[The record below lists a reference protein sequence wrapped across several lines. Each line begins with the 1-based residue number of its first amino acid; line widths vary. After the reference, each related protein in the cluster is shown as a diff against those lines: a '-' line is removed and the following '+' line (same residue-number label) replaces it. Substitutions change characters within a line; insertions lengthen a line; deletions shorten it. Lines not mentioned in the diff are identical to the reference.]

1 MSLLAVGLN
10 HHTAPVALRERVSI
24 GPEAIPG
31 ALAGLRAASG
41 VEEAAILS
49 TCNRTEVYCSLGD
62 SEPASVV
69 DWLQGYHELPDN
81 QIRPHLYS
89 HPNARAVKHVM
100 RVASGLD
107 SMVVGEPQV
116 LGQMKTA
123 YDTAL
128 KAGSIGNLLNR
139 LFQHSFSV
147 AKEVRSRTAI
157 GNHPVSVAFAAVR
170 LAQHIFGDLRDYTAL
185 LLGAGETIELTA
197 RHLRKNGLG
206 RLIIANRNLARAQDL
221 AGEYSAYAISLTDL
235 PQHLAEADII
245 IGSTSSPVPLIDPEQ
260 MQAAMR
266 LRKHRP
272 VFIVDMAVP
281 RDVDPAVGELED
293 IYLYTVDD
301 LHEVIEENLRNRY
314 EAALEAEEIINE
326 RVISFMDWML
336 SRDAVS
342 TIRALRNQAHS
353 LQQEVTETALRRLQ
367 QGADPDTLL
376 QEVTRTLTNKLLHM
390 PTTQLRD
397 ASARG
402 RDDLLQAVQE
412 LYDLRNHK
420 QR

>member
-10 HHTAPVALRERVSI
+10 HNTAPVALRERVNI
-24 GPEAIPG
+24 GPEAVPE

-41 VEEAAILS
+41 AEEAAILS
-49 TCNRTEVYCSLGD
+49 TCNRTEVYCALGD
-62 SEPASVV
+62 GDPAAVV
-69 DWLQGYHELPDN
+69 DWFQSYHQLPDQ

-89 HPNARAVKHVM
+89 HPNASAVKHMM

-116 LGQMKTA
+116 LGQMKSA

-128 KAGSIGNLLNR
+128 QAGAIGNLLNR

-147 AKEVRSRTAI
+147 AKEVRSRTAV
-157 GNHPVSVAFAAVR
+157 GHHPVSVAFAAVR
-170 LAQHIFGDLRDYTAL
+170 LAQHIFGDLRGYTAL

-197 RHLRKNGLG
+197 RHLHKNGLG
-206 RLIIANRNLARAQDL
+206 RLVVANRNLARAQDL
-221 AGEYSAYAISLTDL
+221 AADYSGYAISLTDL

-245 IGSTSSPVPLIDPEQ
+245 IGSTSSPMPLIDLAQ
-260 MQAAMR
+260 MQAAIQT
-266 LRKHRP
+266 RKHRP

-281 RDVDPAVGELED
+281 RDIDPAVGDLND
-293 IYLYTVDD
+293 VYLYSVDD
-301 LHEVIEENLRNRY
+301 LREVIEENLRNRH
-314 EAALEAEEIINE
+314 EAALEAEEIINDQ
-326 RVISFMDWML
+326 VITFMDWML

-342 TIRALRNQAHS
+342 TIRALRGQAWMV
-353 LQQEVTETALRRLQ
+353 QQEAVDNARRKLS
-367 QGADPDTLL
+367 QGADPERLL
-376 QEVTRTLTNKLLHM
+376 NEVTRALTNKLLHL

-412 LYDLRNHK
+412 LYDLKNHK

>member
-1 MSLLAVGLN
+1 MSLLTIGLN
-10 HHTAPVALRERVSI
+10 HNTAPVALRERVNI
-24 GPEAIPG
+24 GPDALPA

-49 TCNRTEVYCSLGD
+49 TCNRTELYCSLGD
-62 SEPASVV
+62 IEMNAVV
-69 DWLQGYHELPDN
+69 DWFQDYHSLSGD
-81 QIRPHLYS
+81 QLRPHLYTY
-89 HPNARAVKHVM
+89 PNANAVKHVM

-107 SMVVGEPQV
+107 SMVIGEPQV
-116 LGQMKTA
+116 LGQMKSA

-147 AKEVRSRTAI
+147 AKEVRSRTAV

-197 RHLRKNGLG
+197 RHLHQNHLG
-206 RLIIANRNLARAQDL
+206 RMIIANRNLPRAQEL
-221 AGEYSAYAISLTDL
+221 AVDYSAYAISLSDL

-245 IGSTSSPVPLIDPEQ
+245 IGSTSSPVPLIDRTQ
-260 MQAAMR
+260 MEAAIR

-272 VFIVDMAVP
+272 VFIVDIAVP
-281 RDVDPAVGELED
+281 RDIDPAVGHLRD
-293 IYLYTVDD
+293 VYLYSVDD
-301 LHEVIEENLRNRY
+301 LREVIAENLRNRQ
-314 EAALEAEEIINE
+314 EAALEAEEIINA
-326 RVISFMDWML
+326 RVTSFMDWML

-342 TIRALRNQAHS
+342 TIRALRSQAQEV
-353 LQQEVTETALRRLQ
+353 QQETIEAGRRKLR
-367 QGADPDTLL
+367 QGGDPEQVLN
-376 QEVTRTLTNKLLHM
+376 EITRVLTNKLIHL
-390 PTTQLRD
+390 PTAQLRE

-402 RDDLLQAVQE
+402 REDLLKAVQE
-412 LYDLRNHK
+412 LYDLNNHK
-420 QR
+420 RR

>member
-10 HHTAPVALRERVSI
+10 HNTAPVTLRERVNI
-24 GPEAIPG
+24 GPEAVPE
-31 ALAGLRAASG
+31 ALAGLRAVSG
-41 VEEAAILS
+41 AEEAAILS
-49 TCNRTEVYCSLGD
+49 TCNRTEVYCALGD
-62 SEPASVV
+62 GDPAAVV
-69 DWLQGYHELPDN
+69 DWFQSYHQLPDQ

-89 HPNARAVKHVM
+89 HPNASAVKHVM

-128 KAGSIGNLLNR
+128 QAGAIGNLLNR

-147 AKEVRSRTAI
+147 AKEVRSRTAV
-157 GNHPVSVAFAAVR
+157 GQHPVSVAFAAVR
-170 LAQHIFGDLRDYTAL
+170 LAQHIFGDLRGYTAL

-197 RHLRKNGLG
+197 RHLHKNGLG
-206 RLIIANRNLARAQDL
+206 RMVVANRNLARAQDL
-221 AGEYSAYAISLTDL
+221 AADYSGYAISLTDL

-245 IGSTSSPVPLIDPEQ
+245 IGSTSSPIPLIEPAQ
-260 MQAAMR
+260 MQAAIQT
-266 LRKHRP
+266 RKHRP

-281 RDVDPAVGELED
+281 RDIDPAVGDLND

-301 LHEVIEENLRNRY
+301 LREVIEENLRNRH
-314 EAALEAEEIINE
+314 EAALEAEEIINDQ
-326 RVISFMDWML
+326 VITFMDWML

-342 TIRALRNQAHS
+342 TIRALRGQARM
-353 LQQEVTETALRRLQ
+353 LQQEAVDNARRKLS
-367 QGADPDTLL
+367 QGADPERLL
-376 QEVTRTLTNKLLHM
+376 NEVTRSLTNKLLHL

-412 LYDLRNHK
+412 LYDLKNHK

>member
-10 HHTAPVALRERVSI
+10 HNTAPVALRERVNI
-24 GPEAIPG
+24 GPEAVPE

-41 VEEAAILS
+41 AEEAAILS
-49 TCNRTEVYCSLGD
+49 TCNRTEVYCALGD
-62 SEPASVV
+62 GDPAAVV
-69 DWLQGYHELPDN
+69 DWFQSYHQLPDQ

-89 HPNARAVKHVM
+89 HPNASAVKHVM

-128 KAGSIGNLLNR
+128 QAGAIGNLLNR

-147 AKEVRSRTAI
+147 AKEVRSRTAV
-157 GNHPVSVAFAAVR
+157 GQHPVSVAFAAVR
-170 LAQHIFGDLRDYTAL
+170 LAQHIFGDLRGYTAL

-197 RHLRKNGLG
+197 RHLHKNGLG
-206 RLIIANRNLARAQDL
+206 RMVVANRNLARAQDL
-221 AGEYSAYAISLTDL
+221 AADYSGYAISLTDL
-235 PQHLAEADII
+235 AQHLAEADII
-245 IGSTSSPVPLIDPEQ
+245 IGSTSSPMPLIDLAQ
-260 MQAAMR
+260 MQAAIQI
-266 LRKHRP
+266 RKHRP

-281 RDVDPAVGELED
+281 RDIDPAVGDLND
-293 IYLYTVDD
+293 VYLYTVDD
-301 LHEVIEENLRNRY
+301 LREVIEENLRNRH
-314 EAALEAEEIINE
+314 EAALEAEEIINDQ
-326 RVISFMDWML
+326 VITFMDWML

-342 TIRALRNQAHS
+342 TIRALRGQARM
-353 LQQEVTETALRRLQ
+353 LQQEAVDNALRKLS
-367 QGADPDTLL
+367 QGADPERLL
-376 QEVTRTLTNKLLHM
+376 NEVTRSLTNKLLHL

-412 LYDLRNHK
+412 LYDLKNHK

>member
-10 HHTAPVALRERVSI
+10 HNTAPVTLRESVSI
-24 GPEAIPG
+24 GSEAVPE

-41 VEEAAILS
+41 VEEAAIMS

-62 SEPASVV
+62 SEPESVI
-69 DWLQGYHELPDN
+69 DWLQSYHGLPDR
-81 QIRPHLYS
+81 QIRPHLYT
-89 HPNARAVKHVM
+89 HPNAKAVQHVM

-107 SMVVGEPQV
+107 SMVIGEPQV

-123 YDTAL
+123 YESAL
-128 KAGSIGNLLNR
+128 RAGSIGNLLNR

-147 AKEVRSRTAI
+147 AKEVRSRTAV

-170 LAQHIFGDLRDYTAL
+170 LAQHIFGDLRGYTAL

-197 RHLRKNGLG
+197 RHLHKNHLG
-206 RLIIANRNLARAQDL
+206 RMIIANRNMQRAQDL
-221 AGEYSAYAISLTDL
+221 AGDFSAYAISMTDL
-235 PQHLAEADII
+235 YQHLAEADII
-245 IGSTSSPVPLIDPEQ
+245 IGSTSSPVPLIDRAQ
-260 MQAAMR
+260 MQAAIR
-266 LRKHRP
+266 ARKHRP

-281 RDVDPAVGELED
+281 RDIDPAVGELAD
-293 IYLYTVDD
+293 VYLYTIDD
-301 LHEVIEENLRNRY
+301 LREVIEENLSNRY
-314 EAALEAEEIINE
+314 EAALEAEEIVNE
-326 RVISFMDWML
+326 RVESFMDWML

-342 TIRALRNQAHS
+342 TIRALRGQAHS
-353 LQQEVTETALRRLQ
+353 IQQEVIDTARHRLE
-367 QGADPDTLL
+367 QGVDPDILL
-376 QEVTRTLTNKLLHM
+376 QEITRTLTNKLLHL

-412 LYDLRNHK
+412 LYDLKHHK
-420 QR
+420 RR

>member
-1 MSLLAVGLN
+1 MSLLTIGLN
-10 HHTAPVALRERVSI
+10 HNTAPVALRERVNI
-24 GPEAIPG
+24 GPDALPE

-49 TCNRTEVYCSLGD
+49 TCNRTELYCSLGD
-62 SEPASVV
+62 IEMNAVV
-69 DWLQGYHELPDN
+69 DWFQDYHSLSGD
-81 QIRPHLYS
+81 QLRPHLYTY
-89 HPNARAVKHVM
+89 PNANAVKHVM

-107 SMVVGEPQV
+107 SMVIGEPQV
-116 LGQMKTA
+116 LGQMKSA

-147 AKEVRSRTAI
+147 AKEVRSRTAV

-197 RHLRKNGLG
+197 RHLHQNHLG
-206 RLIIANRNLARAQDL
+206 RMIIANRNLPRAQEL
-221 AGEYSAYAISLTDL
+221 AADYSAYAISLSDL

-245 IGSTSSPVPLIDPEQ
+245 IGSTSSPVPLIDRTQ
-260 MQAAMR
+260 MEAAIR

-272 VFIVDMAVP
+272 VFIVDIAVP
-281 RDVDPAVGELED
+281 RDIDPAVGHLRD
-293 IYLYTVDD
+293 VYLYSVDD
-301 LHEVIEENLRNRY
+301 LREVIAENLRNRQ
-314 EAALEAEEIINE
+314 EAALEAEEIINA
-326 RVISFMDWML
+326 RVTSFMDWML

-342 TIRALRNQAHS
+342 TIRALRSQAQEA
-353 LQQEVTETALRRLQ
+353 QQETIEVGRRKLR
-367 QGADPDTLL
+367 QGGDPEQVLN
-376 QEVTRTLTNKLLHM
+376 EITRVLTNKLIHL
-390 PTTQLRD
+390 PTAQLRE

-402 RDDLLQAVQE
+402 REDLLKAVQE
-412 LYDLRNHK
+412 LYDLNNHK
-420 QR
+420 RR

>member
-10 HHTAPVALRERVSI
+10 YTTAPVALRERVSI
-24 GPEAIPG
+24 GAEAVPD
-31 ALAGLRAASG
+31 ALAGLRAACG

-49 TCNRTEVYCSLGD
+49 TCNRTEVYCTLGD
-62 SEPASVV
+62 GEPGSVV
-69 DWLQGYHELPDN
+69 DWLQAYHDLPDK
-81 QIRPHLYS
+81 QIRRHLYT
-89 HPNARAVKHVM
+89 HPNAKAVQHVM

-107 SMVVGEPQV
+107 SMVIGEPQV

-128 KAGSIGNLLNR
+128 RAGSIGNLLNR

-147 AKEVRSRTAI
+147 AKEVRSRTAV

-170 LAQHIFGDLRDYTAL
+170 LAQHIFGDLRDYNAL
-185 LLGAGETIELTA
+185 LLGAGETIELAA
-197 RHLRKNGLG
+197 RHLHNNGLG
-206 RLIIANRNLARAQDL
+206 RMIIANRNLGRAQDL
-221 AGEYSAYAISLTDL
+221 AAEFSAYAISLTDL
-235 PQHLAEADII
+235 HQHLAEADII
-245 IGSTSSPVPLIDPEQ
+245 IGSTSSPVPIIDRPQ
-260 MQAAMR
+260 MQAAIQ

-281 RDVDPAVGELED
+281 RDIDPAVGTLPD
-293 IYLYTVDD
+293 VYLYSVDD
-301 LHEVIEENLRNRY
+301 LREVIEENLRNRQ

-342 TIRALRNQAHS
+342 TIRALRGQAHS
-353 LQQEVTETALRRLQ
+353 IQQEVIDNARRRLQ
-367 QGADPDTLL
+367 QGGDPELL
-376 QEVTRTLTNKLLHM
+376 LHEVTRTLTNKLLHM

-402 RDDLLQAVQE
+402 RDDLLAAVQE
-412 LYDLRNHK
+412 LYDLKNHK
-420 QR
+420 RR

>member
-10 HHTAPVALRERVSI
+10 HNTAPVALRERVCI
-24 GPEAIPG
+24 GPEAVPE
-31 ALAGLRAASG
+31 ALTGLRTACG

-62 SEPASVV
+62 TEPGSVV
-69 DWLQGYHELPDN
+69 DWLQAYHRLPDK
-81 QIRPHLYS
+81 QLRPHLYT
-89 HPNARAVKHVM
+89 HPNAKAVQHVM

-107 SMVVGEPQV
+107 SMVIGEPQV

-147 AKEVRSRTAI
+147 AKEVRTRTAV

-197 RHLRKNGLG
+197 RHLHNNGLG
-206 RLIIANRNLARAQDL
+206 RMIIANRNLQRAQEL
-221 AGEYSAYAISLTDL
+221 AAEYSAYAISLTDL
-235 PQHLAEADII
+235 HQHVAEADII
-245 IGSTSSPVPLIDPEQ
+245 VGSTSSPMPLIDLAQ
-260 MQAAMR
+260 MQAAVQ

-281 RDVDPAVGELED
+281 RDIDPAVGDLPD
-293 IYLYTVDD
+293 VYLYSVDD
-301 LHEVIEENLRNRY
+301 LREVIEENLRNRY

-342 TIRALRNQAHS
+342 TIRALRGQAHS
-353 LQQEVTETALRRLQ
+353 IREEIIDNARRRLQ
-367 QGADPDTLL
+367 QGDDPELLL
-376 QEVTRTLTNKLLHM
+376 QEVTRSLTNKLLHM

-402 RDDLLQAVQE
+402 RDDLLHAVQE
-412 LYDLRNHK
+412 LYDLHNHK

>member
-1 MSLLAVGLN
+1 MSLLAVGMN
-10 HHTAPVALRERVSI
+10 YNTAPLALRERVSI
-24 GPEAIPG
+24 GAEALPE
-31 ALAGLRAASG
+31 ALAGLRSASG

-62 SEPASVV
+62 TEPASII
-69 DWLQGYHELPDN
+69 DWLQDYHGLPDK
-81 QIRPHLYS
+81 QIRPHLYT
-89 HPNARAVKHVM
+89 HPNAKAVQHVM

-107 SMVVGEPQV
+107 SMVIGEPQV
-116 LGQMKTA
+116 LGQLKTA
-123 YDTAL
+123 YNTAL

-147 AKEVRSRTAI
+147 AKEVRSRTAV

-197 RHLRKNGLG
+197 RHLHKNGLG
-206 RLIIANRNLARAQDL
+206 RMIIANRNIQRAQDV
-221 AGEYSAYAISLTDL
+221 AADFSAYAISLTDL
-235 PQHLAEADII
+235 HQHLAEADII
-245 IGSTSSPVPLIDPEQ
+245 IGSTSSPMPIIDLAQ
-260 MQAAMR
+260 MQAAVQA
-266 LRKHRP
+266 RKHRP

-281 RDVDPAVGELED
+281 RDIDPAVSELSD
-293 IYLYTVDD
+293 VYLYSVDD
-301 LHEVIEENLRNRY
+301 LREVIEENLRNRH

-326 RVISFMDWML
+326 RVITFMDWML

-342 TIRALRNQAHS
+342 TIRALRGQAHS
-353 LQQEVTETALRRLQ
+353 IQQEVIDNARRKLQ
-367 QGADPDTLL
+367 QGADPELVL
-376 QEVTRTLTNKLLHM
+376 HEVTRTLTNKLIHL

-402 RDDLLQAVQE
+402 RDDLLAAVQE
-412 LYDLRNHK
+412 LYDLKNHK
-420 QR
+420 RR